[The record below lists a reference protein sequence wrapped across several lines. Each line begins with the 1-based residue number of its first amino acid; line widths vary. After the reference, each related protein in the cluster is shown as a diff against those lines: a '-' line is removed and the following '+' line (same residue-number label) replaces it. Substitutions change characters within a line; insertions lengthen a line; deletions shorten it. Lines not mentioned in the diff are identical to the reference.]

1 MTYPALQ
8 RPPKTHVAPIDHAL
22 KASMLQVDQA
32 QRLTHVAA
40 ALTRLAASG
49 SYGSAWEGC
58 WDIGAAATHRLHR
71 LQSGWVES
79 WFSWLHYCGQID
91 GASTLSKFSEREIN
105 IVNQAQQLISQ
116 QSVDVLTL
124 LENVQVDVQHWLDK
138 QSPKPTPPTPPQVKI
153 APSPAARAT
162 ETA

>member
-22 KASMLQVDQA
+22 KASMLQVDQV

-40 ALTRLAASG
+40 AVTRLAASG
-49 SYGSAWEGC
+49 AYGSVWEGC

-71 LQSGWVES
+71 LQSGWVQS

-105 IVNQAQQLISQ
+105 IVNQAQQLISE
-116 QSVDVLTL
+116 QSVDLLAL
-124 LENVQVDVQHWLDK
+124 LENVQVDIQHWLDK
-138 QSPKPTPPTPPQVKI
+138 QPGTPPLPTTLQVKI
-153 APSPAARAT
+153 ESSPPAKAAV
-162 ETA
+162 TA